1 MEYNIPYPLEKVV
14 FGASECL
21 MYPSGIGKKNNSS
34 TLNVMIFQTVKNE
47 CIRFGGHV
55 HFEVRYKILQL
66 EVLKMAQILHT
77 SLSFQ

>member
-1 MEYNIPYPLEKVV
+1 MSAISL
-14 FGASECL
+14 GHRQ
-21 MYPSGIGKKNNSS
+21 KKNSS
-34 TLNVMIFQTVKNE
+34 TLNVMIFQTVRNE

-66 EVLKMAQILHT
+66 EVLKTPYILHT